1 MGESVE
7 SQIFGIKEIY
17 CPPVGVDPEIDIVAV
32 HGLNGDALK
41 TWTSPKSKICWLN
54 DPDLLPKYM
63 MKARILVWGYNAN
76 ICSLGGKET
85 ARDRVLQ
92 HAQTLIQDL
101 SADRNLENATEKP
114 IIFLCASLGGIIVK
128 RALAYSE
135 SRHGPKT
142 SHLHSI
148 YISTYGLLFFG
159 TPHHGSSKAHLLSSL
174 TKLACLAPSRGLQIE
189 PALLQ
194 ALKTESET
202 LQNITDQ
209 FVPLMSRFRIVFY
222 WETQKTDLGYTKDYI
237 VEQTSAAPC
246 MESTTSAGIAADH
259 KGMCRFDSKS
269 DQAFRNVV
277 SELKRWGEEAP
288 GVIGDRWV
296 KSRRALKE
304 ERRDESE
311 ELLRGEHG
319 IPERRDRSKN
329 LLIEEPRVCPDVF
342 FRRERDRSETIDS
355 YLS

>member
-1 MGESVE
+1 V
-7 SQIFGIKEIY
+7 Q
-17 CPPVGVDPEIDIVAV
+17 
-32 HGLNGDALK
+32 
-41 TWTSPKSKICWLN
+41 
-54 DPDLLPKYM
+54 
-63 MKARILVWGYNAN
+63 
-76 ICSLGGKET
+76 
-85 ARDRVLQ
+85 
-92 HAQTLIQDL
+92 
-101 SADRNLENATEKP
+101 
-114 IIFLCASLGGIIVK
+114 
-128 RALAYSE
+128 ALAYSE

-148 YISTYGLLFFG
+148 YTSTYGLLFFG

-189 PALLQ
+189 SALLQ

-237 VEQTSAAPC
+237 VDQTSAAPC

-259 KGMCRFDSKS
+259 RGMCRFDSKS
-269 DQAFRNVV
+269 DQGFRNVV

-304 ERRDESE
+304 ERRNEAE
-311 ELLRGEHG
+311 ELLRGEFV
-319 IPERRDRSKN
+319 IPERRERDGK
-329 LLIEEPRVCPDVF
+329 LLIEGRGAYPEVLF
-342 FRRERDRSETIDS
+342 GRERDRIETIAS
-355 YLS
+355 YVS